1 MMNEELKET
10 LIDKDLQATHRSDLH
25 LDRYNQDG
33 QNVRSGVKLKP
44 RKESTMA
51 LNYIL
56 PLSDS
61 KATLDTVGGKGASL
75 AKLINADLPVPDGF
89 HVTTEAYRNFITF
102 NNLEASIQA
111 ALSSVDIS
119 KPATIETA
127 SETIIKTLVQVEFP
141 TEIASEIVQ
150 AYAELPGK
158 DPAVAVRSSATAED
172 LPEASFA
179 GQQETYLNI
188 SGGGALLEA
197 TKKCWASLWTAR
209 AISYRIRQGILT
221 EGVALAVVVQL
232 LIPAE
237 VSGILFTANSIT
249 GQRHQAVINAAW
261 GLGEAVVGGKVT
273 PDTIIIDKEVNRVL
287 DYDIADKQVM
297 TVRVDG
303 STKEQPVP
311 ESLRRIPALNEE
323 DAIELCRLGEEIEA
337 IYQTPMDIE
346 WTLSDGNFA
355 IVQAR
360 PITAMPEERVAPPT
374 EWPMPDPKGQ
384 YVRQSI
390 VDLMPDP
397 LSPLFATLGL
407 KAINDGINMM
417 SREILNMP
425 EGVTLNVMLT
435 INGYAYQSA
444 SYSPRQW
451 WSLVTRMVPSFPRM
465 LREGVPF
472 WQEVAYPHYVEV
484 TDRWRER
491 DFSQLSAGELWS
503 GAHEVLGAFAYH
515 LGALM
520 ASTMGPSAG
529 SETLFTNIYEKLV
542 REEGDPS
549 ASTFLMGFENI
560 PLKSEKAL
568 FDLAVWCQRQP
579 TLAAHLLEIPSKQL
593 VEELTQESAPNNV
606 EQIIW
611 DEWQQRF
618 REYLDQYGYSIYDMD
633 FGKPLPMEE
642 PEPIL
647 EMLKLFI
654 RGQGKSPYERQQ
666 NHTTKRE
673 QAEEMARARLKGI
686 KRWGYEKALN
696 WAQSQ
701 APLREDGIAE
711 IGLGYPVLRQLLR
724 ELGRRITAAGGIQQ
738 ANDIYWLEQTE
749 IESMVTALEKDQTL
763 SNLADIVQE
772 RKDLWQAR
780 KLVIP
785 PPQLP
790 PGKKFLGF
798 DLEGVL
804 TGAEGRVEGNIIKG
818 IPASPGQVTAT
829 ARVLD
834 GPEDFDQM
842 QPGDIL
848 VASITTPAWT
858 PLFVMASGVVTD
870 IGGPLSHG
878 SIVAREYGIPA
889 ILGTGCATKLIHSG
903 QKIAVDGA
911 AGTVTLLENE

>member
-1 MMNEELKET
+1 MNEELKKP
-10 LIDKDLQATHRSDLH
+10 LIDKDLQTTHRSDIH
-25 LDRYNQDG
+25 LDQYNQDG
-33 QNVRSGVKLKP
+33 QFERSGLKLKP

-51 LNYIL
+51 LDYIL

-75 AKLINADLPVPDGF
+75 ARLITAELPVPDGF
-89 HVTTEAYRNFITF
+89 HVTTEAYRNFIAF
-102 NNLEASIQA
+102 NNLEASIQT
-111 ALSSVDIS
+111 ALKSVDNS
-119 KPATIETA
+119 QPATIEAA
-127 SETIIKTLVQVEFP
+127 SETITKTLVQAEFP
-141 TEIASEIVQ
+141 AEIASEIVQ
-150 AYAELPGK
+150 AYGELPGK

-273 PDTIIIDKEVNRVL
+273 PDTIIVDKGTKRVL

-303 STKEQPVP
+303 TTEEKPVP
-311 ESLRRIPALNEE
+311 GSLRRVPALSEE
-323 DAIELCRLGEEIEA
+323 DAIELTRLGMEIEVL
-337 IYQTPMDIE
+337 YQMPMDIE
-346 WTLSDGNFA
+346 WTQADGKFA

-360 PITAMPEERVAPPT
+360 PITAMPEERLAPPT

-384 YVRQSI
+384 YMRQSI

-417 SREILNMP
+417 SKEILNMP

-444 SYSPRQW
+444 SYSARQW
-451 WSLVTRMVPSFPRM
+451 WFLVTRMVPSFPRM

-491 DFSQLSAGELWS
+491 NFSHLSAGELWS
-503 GAHEVLGAFAYH
+503 GTHEVLGAFAYH

-529 SETLFTNIYEKLV
+529 SETLFTNIYEKMV
-542 REEGDPS
+542 REDGDPS
-549 ASTFLMGFENI
+549 APTFLMGFDNI

-568 FDLAVWCQRQP
+568 FDLAVWCQEQAP
-579 TLAAHLLEIPSKQL
+579 LAAYL
-593 VEELTQESAPNNV
+593 VETLSEQLDEDFFQKFAPDNV
-606 EQIIW
+606 EQPIW

-618 REYLDQYGYSIYDMD
+618 REYLIQYGYSIYDMD
-633 FGKPLPMEE
+633 FAKPLPMDE

-666 NHTTKRE
+666 AYTTKRE

-686 KRWGYEKALN
+686 KRWGFEKSLN

-724 ELGRRITAAGGIQQ
+724 ELGLRITSAGIIDQ
-738 ANDIYWLEQTE
+738 ADDIYWLEETE
-749 IESMVTALEKDQTL
+749 LESIVTALEKDQTL
-763 SNLADIVQE
+763 SDMADIVQE

-780 KLVIP
+780 KQITP

-790 PGKKFLGF
+790 PGKKYLGF

-804 TGAEGRVEGNIIKG
+804 TGAEGKVEGNIIKG
-818 IPASPGQVTAT
+818 VSASPGQVTAT
-829 ARVLD
+829 ARVLH

-889 ILGTGCATKLIHSG
+889 ILGTGVATKLIHSG

-911 AGTVTLLENE
+911 AGTITLLENE